1 VDDYITGVEQVGVD
15 PTDPVEAVVPVE
27 TQDKV
32 DPGTDVYEFKEYDL
46 KEYDNKESVDKAY
59 DYGDYSPTD
68 AKPPSETYEEEF
80 GPGVPALSP
89 PLHLS
94 LHHTHLYPALHPG
107 ESEQTSAPPC
117 LSAMLHHD
125 VSQTRALQQTCFTPG
140 EFLGQ
145 KHEFRCWQWKTEP
158 GLADKTTTA
167 KRSR

>member
-1 VDDYITGVEQVGVD
+1 MDDYITGVEQVGVD

-80 GPGVPALSP
+80 GPGVPAETDFSV
-89 PLHLS
+89 S
-94 LHHTHLYPALHPG
+94 TGMVGGG
-107 ESEQTSAPPC
+107 ESVVAFRNLKRCGRRGCHSFNGVFVVPFLFVVFKDFSLKYSAHTSRRN
-117 LSAMLHHD
+117 
-125 VSQTRALQQTCFTPG
+125 T
-140 EFLGQ
+140 
-145 KHEFRCWQWKTEP
+145 
-158 GLADKTTTA
+158 
-167 KRSR
+167 